1 MGRSTDGTGPSPA
14 YGPVVAHVT
23 ERKER
28 ITQATQQQTF
38 KGPRSAVPVLIFG
51 VVFATGTIVGMALST
66 WAPAISIQTLSTP
79 AGDRSYDAIE
89 DARAT
94 RGASISTGDGSY
106 DAVEHARALQQLH

>member
-1 MGRSTDGTGPSPA
+1 M
-14 YGPVVAHVT
+14 
-23 ERKER
+23 
-28 ITQATQQQTF
+28 QATQQQTF

-51 VVFATGTIVGMALST
+51 VVFASGTIVGMALST

-94 RGASISTGDGSY
+94 RGVSISTGDRSYDAIEDARATRGASISTGDGSY